1 MSLFNREEVIDQNF
15 TRCVADEE
23 FPNAKTELYLSQ
35 NNIQKTE
42 LISIFESQVISRH
55 IDIYARELKDKGEC
69 FYTIGSSG
77 HEGNAVFGRLFPY
90 SDIAFLHYRSAP
102 FFFRKIKANT

>member
-23 FPNAKTELYLSQ
+23 FPKAKTELYLSQ
-35 NNIQKTE
+35 NNIQKIE

-55 IDIYARELKDKGEC
+55 IDIYARELKDNGEC

-77 HEGNAVFGRLFPY
+77 HEGNAGFG
-90 SDIAFLHYRSAP
+90 
-102 FFFRKIKANT
+102 